1 MAWSRFHRWLHAA
14 TGALRAAAAAPLA
27 RAPEGLRL
35 GGHAVHAKACLLA
48 CALAAAGAQGAT
60 PPNTSITNS
69 ATATFTLS
77 GVPISAAAATTVVT
91 TAGTPATIQFLS
103 PAGKMPDASTV
114 SRQNVPVTQCS
125 KGGTFSALAAPSIP
139 GHGTYAVP
147 NSYRMAATSLYA
159 SGDVVFVQVTD
170 HDRNVDPLA
179 ADTITITV
187 STPNGDSE
195 ALRLTETGASTGVFL
210 GYLPTSNGAVL
221 AGNCVLN
228 IGNNQRIFATYID
241 DSEDH
246 VAVSAG
252 ALIDPLGIVFDTATG
267 QPVSGARV
275 TLIDVSTGLPATVF
289 GNDGVSS
296 YPSSIVT
303 GSTVTDGG
311 GATYALAAGQYQ
323 FPRLAPGNYRLQVE
337 PPTGYKFPSAAS
349 LAAIQALQAG
359 PYIIVTGSRGE
370 PFVLVPGPALQID
383 VPVDPGPLGELNI
396 TKSAGK
402 TVAAIGDFVPY
413 ALALSNRG
421 SKAIPAVTLA
431 DRLPP
436 GFRYQKGSARLD
448 DKPLP
453 DPQVAA
459 DGRSLQFTL
468 GAIAGSGSVTLRYVA
483 LIGAGTRTGIAENTA
498 QAVGRVLSNTAKAA
512 IMVREDLNRTRAM
525 LVGRVALVQSCE
537 QDQREP
543 GAAQG
548 LKDVRVL
555 LQDGTTVLTDAEGNW
570 HADNLRPGTH
580 VVQIDTT
587 TLPQGVEL
595 RNCDR
600 ASRTGGRD
608 FSQLV
613 NVRGGTLWRADF
625 RLVRTARCMNEGRQC
640 APMELA
646 DTRAPAVAAP
656 AGTQAETA
664 DDSPALVEKLPYDD
678 KWLAAAGPGN
688 EWLHPKA
695 GFTPALPLV
704 KVAVKH
710 ARGSA
715 VELKV
720 NGQAVDPLRYEGAV
734 LSPDGEWQLS
744 NWRSVNLVAGA
755 NVLETT
761 VRDAQGAVLLEE
773 RRTLH
778 YSVVPAR
785 AVLDAQ
791 RSRLVADGRT
801 QPVLAVRLL
810 DRLGKPVR
818 KGLSGEFLVDAPY
831 VAQQQVEALR
841 RDPLSGNLGG
851 KPRFQIGDDGIALIA
866 LQPTARSG
874 EVVLHFDFGENR
886 VQEVRAWLDAELREW
901 VLVGFAEGT
910 LGRKRLE
917 GNMEALRDSGVADQL
932 FDQDRI
938 AFYAKGQVKGEYLLT
953 AAYDSAKEKGTQTR
967 TALRQVIDPAQYYTL
982 YGDATQAQADAAS
995 TGKLYLKIEKK
1006 QFYALFGD
1014 HDTGLTVT
1022 ELGRYSRTL
1031 TGLKSEYKGE
1041 RFSYS
1046 AFAARTSQSFM
1057 KDELQG
1063 DGTSGLYRLRARNIL
1078 VNSEK
1083 VRIEVRD
1090 RFQPDRVLA
1099 SRSLTPYIDYSI
1111 DSTQGT
1117 LMFREPVASRD
1128 ASFNLVFIVAE
1139 YESDDQANERWTYG
1153 GRAAMR
1159 VGEKNE
1165 IGLTRL
1171 HEGNAG
1177 REATLT
1183 AADATV
1189 RLGDTTRLRAEVATS
1204 RRETASGTQSGQA
1217 YLVEAIH
1224 DDGKF
1229 AARTYASE
1237 QQPNFGLGQQAA
1249 AGVGQR
1255 KVGADARLKVTD
1267 EVQVQGEAYR
1277 QQDLTTGANRQVAE
1291 ARAQWTGK
1299 DGLTLS
1305 GGARRAAEEDSAAKE
1320 ARVSQVT
1327 GGVAYE
1333 TLERRLVLRAATE
1346 LDLGSQG
1353 TTNFPNRVLLGA
1365 DYRITP
1371 QTAVVAQHEIARGD
1385 AVRADTTRI
1394 GLRSQLWTGAE
1405 AQVGAGSQAALDAD
1419 RLYASM
1425 GLVQRLKLS
1434 EHWSAHASFDRVHTL
1449 RTSANPL
1456 GPAQPLA
1463 SGTTTT
1469 NASYGLLTED
1479 YTAASLGLAYL
1490 DDVWSANGRAEW
1502 RGSASSTKVNLV
1514 LGAQRR
1520 LDRGRVVAAGLVL
1533 TKEQGSAPARNVSAR
1548 LSYAFRPDDSK
1559 LIWLNRLEYVEQGSD
1574 SFGARQFTR
1583 KLINNF
1589 NANWKASPRTQ
1600 VAFQYGAKYVSEM
1613 LVTTTYSGYTD
1624 LLGLEMR
1631 RDIAAKWDMGLHAG
1645 MLHSWTGGSRSYHAG
1660 LSAGYRM
1667 ATNTWVTVGYNRAG
1681 FQDRDFSGSE
1691 YRSKGF
1697 YVNLRIK
1704 FDQDTFD
1711 LNDRTRGQLP
1721 LKP

>member
-1 MAWSRFHRWLHAA
+1 MTGSRLHRWLHAA
-14 TGALRAAAAAPLA
+14 TRALRAVAAASLA

-35 GGHAVHAKACLLA
+35 GGRAVQAKACLLA
-48 CALAAAGAQGAT
+48 CAFAAVGAQAAT
-60 PPNTSITNS
+60 PPNTSITNA
-69 ATATFTLS
+69 ATASFTLS
-77 GVPISAAAATTVVT
+77 GVPISATASTTVVT
-91 TAGTPATIQFLS
+91 TAGTPATVQFLS
-103 PAGKMPDASTV
+103 YPTSNQAGAGA
-114 SRQNVPVTQCS
+114 SRQNIPVTQCS
-125 KGGTFSALAAPSIP
+125 KGGTFSALAAPSMP
-139 GHGTYAVP
+139 GRGTMSVP
-147 NSYRMAATSLYA
+147 NAYPLAATSLYA
-159 SGDVVFVQVTD
+159 SGDVAFVQVTD
-170 HDRNVDPLA
+170 YDQNLDPLV
-179 ADTITITV
+179 ADTITVTV
-187 STPNGDSE
+187 SAGNGDSE
-195 ALRLTETGASTGVFL
+195 VLRLTETGLSTGVFL
-210 GYLPTSNGAVL
+210 GYLPTSNGAVV

-228 IGNNQRIFATYID
+228 VGNNQRLTATYID
-241 DSEDH
+241 DSENH

-252 ALIDPLGIVFDTATG
+252 ALIDPFGVVFDTSTG

-275 TLIDVSTGLPATVF
+275 TLIDLATGLSATVF
-289 GNDGVSS
+289 GNDGISS
-296 YPSSIVT
+296 YPSSVVT

-311 GATYALAAGQYQ
+311 GEVYALAPGQYQ
-323 FPRLAPGNYRLQVE
+323 FPRLAPGNYQLRVE
-337 PPTGYKFPSAAS
+337 PPTGYRFPSTAS
-349 LAAIQALQAG
+349 LATIQALSSG
-359 PYIIVTGSRGE
+359 PYAIVTGSRGE

-383 VPVDPGPLGELNI
+383 LPVDPGPLGELNI

-413 ALALSNRG
+413 ALALTNRG
-421 SKAIPAVTLA
+421 ANAIPAVTLA

-448 DKPLP
+448 DAPLP

-459 DGRSLQFTL
+459 DGRSLQFSL
-468 GAIAGSGSVTLRYVA
+468 GAIPGNGSVTLRYVA
-483 LIGAGTRTGIAENTA
+483 LIGAGAKTGIAENTA
-498 QAVGRVLSNTAKAA
+498 QALGRVLSNTAKAA
-512 IMVREDLNRTRAM
+512 IVVREDLNRTRAM
-525 LVGRVALVQSCE
+525 LVGRVALAQSCE
-537 QDQREP
+537 QDERQP
-543 GAAQG
+543 GAATG

-555 LQDGTTVLTDAEGNW
+555 LQDGTTVLTDANGNW
-570 HADNLRPGTH
+570 HVDNLRPGTH

-608 FSQLV
+608 FSQMV

-625 RLVRTARCMNEGRQC
+625 RLVRTGG
-640 APMELA
+640 APLA
-646 DTRAPAVAAP
+646 PAGARAPAAAAP
-656 AGTQAETA
+656 AATRTENAG
-664 DDSPALVEKLPYDD
+664 DSPALVEKLPYDD
-678 KWLAAAGPGN
+678 KWLAAAAPGN

-715 VELKV
+715 VTLKV
-720 NGQAVDPLRYEGAV
+720 NGQPVDPLRYEGAV

-744 NWRSVNLVAGA
+744 NWRSVNLVDGA

-761 VRDAQGAVLLEE
+761 IRDAQGATLLEE
-773 RRTLH
+773 RRTIH
-778 YSVVPAR
+778 YSVTPAR
-785 AVLDAQ
+785 VVLDAQ

-801 QPVLAVRLL
+801 QPLLAVRLL

-818 KGLSGEFLVDAPY
+818 KGLSGEFVVDAPH
-831 VAQQQVEALR
+831 VAQQQVEALQ

-851 KPRFQIGDDGIALIA
+851 KPKFQIGDDGIALIA
-866 LQPTARSG
+866 LQPTTRSG

-886 VQEVRAWLDAELREW
+886 VQEVRAWLEAELREW

-953 AAYDSAKEKGTQTR
+953 AAYDSAKEQGTGAR
-967 TALRQVIDPAQYYTL
+967 TALKQVIDPAQYYTL

-1006 QFYALFGD
+1006 HFYALFGD

-1041 RFSYS
+1041 RFSYN

-1063 DGTSGLYRLRARNIL
+1063 DGTSGLYRLRSRNIL
-1078 VNSEK
+1078 LNSEK

-1090 RFQPDRVLA
+1090 RFQPDRVLS

-1111 DSTQGT
+1111 DSTEGT

-1128 ASFNLVFIVAE
+1128 ASFNLVFIVVE

-1165 IGLTRL
+1165 VGLTRV

-1183 AADATV
+1183 AVDATV
-1189 RLGDTTRLRAEVATS
+1189 RLGDTTKLRAEVATS
-1204 RRETASGTQSGQA
+1204 RRETANGGQSGNA
-1217 YLVEAIH
+1217 YLVEATH
-1224 DDGKF
+1224 DDGKL

-1237 QQPNFGLGQQAA
+1237 QQPNFGLGQQTQASQ
-1249 AGVGQR
+1249 GQR
-1255 KVGADARLKVTD
+1255 KIGADARLKVTD
-1267 EVQVQGEAYR
+1267 QVQVQGEAYR
-1277 QQDLTTGANRQVAE
+1277 QEDLTSGANRQVAE
-1291 ARAQWTGK
+1291 ARAQWIGK
-1299 DGLTLS
+1299 EGFTLS
-1305 GGARRAAEEDSAAKE
+1305 GGARTATEEDGAGKE
-1320 ARVSQVT
+1320 SRVNQVT
-1327 GGVAYE
+1327 SGVAYE
-1333 TLERRLVLRAATE
+1333 TMERKLVLRASTE
-1346 LDLGSQG
+1346 LDVGSQSSTG

-1371 QTAVVAQHEIARGD
+1371 QTAVFAQHEIARGD
-1385 AVRADTTRI
+1385 AVQADTTRI
-1394 GLRSQLWTGAE
+1394 GLRTQLWTGAE
-1405 AQVGAGSQAALDAD
+1405 AQVGAGSQATLDAD

-1434 EHWSAHASFDRVHTL
+1434 EHWSAHASVDRVNTL
-1449 RTSANPL
+1449 RTTANPL

-1463 SGTTTT
+1463 SGTTT

-1479 YTAASLGLAYL
+1479 YTAVSMGLAYL
-1490 DDVWSANGRAEW
+1490 DDVWSANARAEW

-1520 LDRGRVVAAGLVL
+1520 LDRGRVVAAGLVV
-1533 TKEQGSAPARNVSAR
+1533 TNEQGSAPTRNVSAR
-1548 LSYAFRPDDSK
+1548 LSYAFRPDDSN
-1559 LIWLNRLEYVEQGSD
+1559 LIWLNRLEYVEQGAQIAS
-1574 SFGARQFTR
+1574 RLFTR

-1589 NANWKASPRTQ
+1589 NANWKANPRTQ
-1600 VAFQYGAKYVSEM
+1600 VAFQYSAKYVSEM
-1613 LVTTTYSGYTD
+1613 LGDTTYSGYTD
-1624 LLGLEMR
+1624 LVGLEMR
-1631 RDIAAKWDMGLHAG
+1631 HDIAQDWDVGLHAG
-1645 MLHSWTGGSRSYHAG
+1645 MLHSWKGGGRSYQMG
-1660 LSAGYRM
+1660 LSVGYRM
-1667 ATNTWVTVGYNRAG
+1667 ATNTWVTVGYNHAG
-1681 FQDRDFSGSE
+1681 FQDADFSGSE
-1691 YRSKGF
+1691 YRAKGV
-1697 YVNLRIK
+1697 YVNLRVK

-1711 LNDRTRGQLP
+1711 LNDRTKGQLP